1 MPGVAERDELFEGLE
16 QFLQS
21 LWTLAEREGLTYLAD
36 RDLSLTQI
44 RTLLMLTMADA
55 PLPVN
60 RIAERME
67 LSAPAACRN
76 IHRLVRLGL
85 LERRESREDRRVR
98 LVSITPQGRELVD
111 RHQEP
116 RRAALRMLIG
126 RLPDEE
132 VGAFNT
138 ALHRLLASADLLAP
152 TDPAKPTATDRA
164 TDPAGAVAR

>member
-1 MPGVAERDELFEGLE
+1 VAERDELFEGLE

-21 LWTLAEREGLTYLAD
+21 LWTLAEREGLSYLAD
-36 RDLSLTQI
+36 RDLSLTQV
-44 RTLLMLTMADA
+44 RTLLMLTMADTA
-55 PLPVN
+55 LPVN
-60 RIAERME
+60 QIADRLD

-98 LVSITPQGRELVD
+98 LVSITAKGRDMVD

-116 RRAALRMLIG
+116 RRAALRTFIS
-126 RLPDEE
+126 RLPDDE

-138 ALHRLLASADLLAP
+138 VLHRLLASDDLLAP
-152 TDPAKPTATDRA
+152 S
-164 TDPAGAVAR
+164 GAPQPVAH